1 MYTTTTNE
9 REREFTGTRYTR
21 EPQRTKKILKQKK
34 KKENTARGSAFL
46 RLFLFFLFEKCSKH
60 THNQN
65 NKEIYMKERRGKGGI
80 N

>member
-34 KKENTARGSAFL
+34 KKKILRVALLFCAFFSSSFSKNAQNT
-46 RLFLFFLFEKCSKH
+46 H
-60 THNQN
+60 TI
-65 NKEIYMKERRGKGGI
+65 KTTKKYI
-80 N
+80 